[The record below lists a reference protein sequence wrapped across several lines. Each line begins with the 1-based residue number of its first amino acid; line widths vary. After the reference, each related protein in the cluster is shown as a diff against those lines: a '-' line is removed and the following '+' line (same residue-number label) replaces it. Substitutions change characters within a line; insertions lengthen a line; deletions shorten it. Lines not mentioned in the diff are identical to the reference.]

1 MKAPTGRCRI
11 VLSILLV
18 FFLVTVSRAQLNLS
32 GSWEFDKAHSSPETD
47 FSKYEGKVVRTITQT
62 ASTITYKDTYTHAGS
77 PDWSTTDE
85 QFALDKEKIE
95 KHGKDEVK
103 KFTRWSADKKSLTL
117 TYQNKYYQE
126 GVAKEMVIAET
137 YTLSDNGKTLVI
149 NRSFKNPVTGEM
161 KTVST
166 FKKRTGS

>member
-1 MKAPTGRCRI
+1 MKTHYCFKRI
-11 VLSILLV
+11 GIPIAFMLFSTSLS
-18 FFLVTVSRAQLNLS
+18 FAQLNLS
-32 GSWEFDKAHSSPETD
+32 GSWEFDKARSSPEAD

-62 ASTITYKDTYTHAGS
+62 ASTITYKDTYIHAGS
-77 PDWSTTDE
+77 PDWNTADE

-149 NRSFKNPVTGEM
+149 NRSFKNPVTGEL

-166 FKKRTGS
+166 FKKRAGS